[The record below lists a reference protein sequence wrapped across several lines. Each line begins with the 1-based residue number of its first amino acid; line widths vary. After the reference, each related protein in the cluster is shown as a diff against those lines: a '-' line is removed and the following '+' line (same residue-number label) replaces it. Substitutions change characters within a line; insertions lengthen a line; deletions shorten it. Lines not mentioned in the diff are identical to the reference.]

1 MDKTVNSRHRLL
13 AAILSIEGQ
22 LHTAAAYT
30 DLLPTVLPD
39 TPPFLL
45 HRAGTLQAW
54 DSLSLC
60 SYYADLL
67 KSKKRNCN
75 IIYER
80 YLYIQSHLYPER
92 QPPPALYLRQRAAEK
107 QSLIHYILREELRWE
122 AQLYRQYPRLRK
134 KGAPLYQIH
143 TPRPDISFEL
153 SIQGELYTYS
163 RLTLQTLLAYIT
175 QLRTRQR
182 NFNKMVWQN
191 ICRISG
197 YAYLQEEA

>member
-1 MDKTVNSRHRLL
+1 MPDGDASGKADAGRKAHHR
-13 AAILSIEGQ
+13 EGVPG
-22 LHTAAAYT
+22 L
-30 DLLPTVLPD
+30 
-39 TPPFLL
+39 
-45 HRAGTLQAW
+45 RAGDA
-54 DSLSLC
+54 SPLS
-60 SYYADLL
+60 AFF
-67 KSKKRNCN
+67 RG
-75 IIYER
+75 
-80 YLYIQSHLYPER
+80 
-92 QPPPALYLRQRAAEK
+92 
-107 QSLIHYILREELRWE
+107 LIHYILREELRWE